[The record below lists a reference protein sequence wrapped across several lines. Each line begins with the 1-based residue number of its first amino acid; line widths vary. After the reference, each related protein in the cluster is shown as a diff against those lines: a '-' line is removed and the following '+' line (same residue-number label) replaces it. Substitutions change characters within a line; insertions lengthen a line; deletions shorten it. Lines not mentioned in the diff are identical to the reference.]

1 MLIRILLCLSVFN
14 IVCTS
19 DVSAS
24 KVGVFCDGPGS
35 SYIDPES
42 IMLKPIKTLNNK
54 GVQFNHL
61 GPFEEHFLEDC
72 ASAER
77 NIVGT
82 PSNGFPGANILMLG
96 EAFGRMPLKVYR
108 QTIFANIY
116 ANDLSADNLSHL
128 VKKIAIMKNE
138 GSVVEKCM
146 AGRIYPV
153 VGDCLD
159 LNANEQITK
168 LLYNGALNN
177 SMDLIICSNVI
188 HFFDGQRLLQFF
200 LNTYNWLK
208 PGGRAHILCRSKLEA
223 PRLDSC
229 TSSGVIMIYVSSILM
244 NAAIKNRVCMLPG
257 LFKESWLDEA
267 ERKRAGC
274 NITIQE
280 RTLKLFAK
288 KMGFEV
294 ACSKTYS
301 NVTVRGSNVLDFAED
316 ADGMFCGLVLVKPKK
331 AGDKVISEKDLDPNF
346 VQDCLTS
353 EAKMASFVANNFVF
367 TTEAPWL
374 VPKGSKR
381 K

>member
-1 MLIRILLCLSVFN
+1 MLIRILFCLSLFN
-14 IVCTS
+14 FVCTVN
-19 DVSAS
+19 VSAS

-42 IMLKPIKTLNNK
+42 IIQKPIKTLNNK

-61 GPFEEHFLEDC
+61 GTFEEHFLEDC

-77 NIVGT
+77 KIVGK

-116 ANDLSADNLSHL
+116 ANDLSTDNLSHL

-138 GSVVEKCM
+138 GSLVDKCM

-159 LNANEQITK
+159 LNANEQLTK
-168 LLYNGALNN
+168 LLYNRTLNN
-177 SMDLIICSNVI
+177 SMDMIMCSNVI
-188 HFFDGQRLLQFF
+188 HFFDGQRLLRFF

-208 PGGRAHILCRSKLEA
+208 PGGKAYILSRSKLET
-223 PRLDSC
+223 PRLDEC
-229 TSSGVIMIYVSSILM
+229 TTSGVIMIYVSSILM

-280 RTLKLFAK
+280 GTLKLFAN
-288 KMGFEV
+288 MVGFEV
-294 ACSKTYS
+294 ECGKAYS
-301 NVTVRGSNVLDFAED
+301 NVTVRGSNALDFAED
-316 ADGMFCGLVLVKPKK
+316 RDGMFCGLVLVKPKK
-331 AGDKVISEKDLDPNF
+331 AGDKVISEKELDPNF
-346 VQDCLTS
+346 VHECLMS
-353 EAKMASFVANNFVF
+353 EAKMAAFVANNFVF
-367 TTEAPWL
+367 TAEAPWL
-374 VPKGSKR
+374 ISKTSKR